1 MMSSHAGARSL
12 AVLIVGT
19 LLAVTGVADTR
30 GAAAA
35 EPSGADQLARVVQA
49 ANKEGRLVATV
60 QSSWPRDLLPKLGD
74 AFKKRFGLTIDVT
87 VTPTTSATQ
96 FPLEIAAVKAGAPP
110 TYDVMQGDDAE
121 TMQLEGAGGF
131 QAIPNWKTL
140 LAAVN
145 PDVRYHRVSYEA
157 ISREPFEGISFLYM
171 GNVKQLIYNTKLMT
185 PADLPKTH
193 ADLAQAKY
201 AGKFTQPPWTS
212 HWEVAPQVFSSANR
226 EKFLDVVRA
235 AGKNTGAVLNENIGV
250 ERVVLGQYAFA
261 LAQDTYLRQTLAK
274 DPQAP
279 IAGVFM
285 RDYNELNA
293 VYYSVRTK
301 AAHPNAAALWAL
313 WMTTAEAEAIWQPVV
328 FSLQPYG
335 SSTIDIAERNAIR
348 ANHATVI
355 GYLDNAQTLG
365 LLKWQQT
372 PAGTQYLAAIAKAI
386 RGE

>member
-1 MMSSHAGARSL
+1 MTSSRAARRSL
-12 AVLIVGT
+12 AAIVVAA
-19 LLAVTGVADTR
+19 LLAVTAADTR
-30 GAAAA
+30 TAVAA
-35 EPSGADQLARVVQA
+35 EPSGSQQLAAVVQA

-60 QSSWPRDLLPKLGD
+60 QGTWARDMLPRLAD
-74 AFKKRFGLTIDVT
+74 AFKKHFGLTIDVT
-87 VTPTTSATQ
+87 LTPLASAQQ

-110 TYDVMQGDDAE
+110 VYDVMQGDDAE
-121 TMQLEGAGGF
+121 TMQLVGAGGF
-131 QAIPNWKTL
+131 QTIPHWQEL

-145 PDVRYHRVSYEA
+145 PDVRYHRVPSDA
-157 ISREPFEGISFLYM
+157 VSRAPFEGISFLYM
-171 GNVKQLIYNTKLMT
+171 GNVKEIIYNTKLIT

-212 HWEVAPQVFSSANR
+212 HWEVAPQVLNNQGR
-226 EKFLDVVRA
+226 DKFLDIVRA
-235 AGKNTGAVLNENIGV
+235 AGKNTGAVLNENTGV

-285 RDYNELNA
+285 RDYNELNS

-301 AAHPNAAALWAL
+301 AAHPAAATLWAL
-313 WMTTAEAEAIWQPVV
+313 WMTTAEAEAIWQPVM
-328 FSLQPYG
+328 FSFVPYG

-348 ANHATVI
+348 GNHATVI

>member
-1 MMSSHAGARSL
+1 MLSSRAARRSIAAL
-12 AVLIVGT
+12 LVGG
-19 LLAVTGVADTR
+19 LLAVTTVADTR
-30 GAAAA
+30 AA
-35 EPSGADQLARVVQA
+35 EPSASDQLARLVAQA
-49 ANKEGRLVATV
+49 KREGRLVATV
-60 QSSWPRDLLPKLGD
+60 QGTWTREMLPRLAD
-74 AFKKRFGLTIDVT
+74 AFKKRFGLAIDVT
-87 VTPTTSATQ
+87 LTPIASAQQ

-131 QAIPNWKTL
+131 QQIPNWEPV
-140 LAAVN
+140 LASIN
-145 PDVRYHRVSYEA
+145 PDVRYHRVPYDE
-157 ISREPFEGISFLYM
+157 ISREPFKGVSFLYM
-171 GNVKQLIYNTKLMT
+171 ANVKELIYNTKLIT

-193 ADLAQAKY
+193 ADLAQAKF

-212 HWEVAPQVFSSANR
+212 HWEVAPQVLKNQGRDA
-226 EKFLDVVRA
+226 FLDVVRA
-235 AGKNTGAVLNENIGV
+235 AGKNTGAVLNENTGV

-279 IAGVFM
+279 LAGVFM

-301 AAHPNAAALWAL
+301 AAHPAAATLWAL
-313 WMTTAEAEAIWQPVV
+313 WMTTAEAEAIWQPVTLSFV
-328 FSLQPYG
+328 PYG
-335 SSTIDIAERNAIR
+335 SSTIDIGERNAIR
-348 ANHATVI
+348 GNHATVT
-355 GYLDNAQTLG
+355 GYLDNAQTLA